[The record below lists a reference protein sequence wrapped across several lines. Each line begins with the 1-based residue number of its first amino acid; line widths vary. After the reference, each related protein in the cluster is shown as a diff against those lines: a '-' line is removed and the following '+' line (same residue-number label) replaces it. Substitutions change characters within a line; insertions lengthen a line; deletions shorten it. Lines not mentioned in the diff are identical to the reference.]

1 MSVRAR
7 PVQPISSIFMPV
19 WRDVTV
25 EENLYQ
31 ENWVMKSSACE
42 SCFLPKSRR
51 RSVPLT
57 VIVTLPLLT
66 FFLRHFHNVEGDRRL
81 LLMVLLFTFAVDT
94 VAAASS
100 DGDRESWIGRS
111 SEDDAGR
118 LRR

>member
-1 MSVRAR
+1 MLFTEIKTTFS
-7 PVQPISSIFMPV
+7 PVNGDRDSASS
-19 WRDVTV
+19 D
-25 EENLYQ
+25 
-31 ENWVMKSSACE
+31 
-42 SCFLPKSRR
+42 
-51 RSVPLT
+51 
-57 VIVTLPLLT
+57 

-81 LLMVLLFTFAVDT
+81 LLMVLLFTCWRANTDALEMSKKKQATLTQQHTFAVDT